1 MPYETKQ
8 KKKIDPTDD
17 LPQNLSHKPVY
28 ALPYEYFDGFYAGKT
43 DARFISI
50 GLAQYDHDEVSVKI
64 FRHTGEKWT
73 RQSEELPL
81 HRMIDAVTF
90 LTKIIFGT
98 DNGNAVFES
107 ETFENQSETLK
118 LTREDRTAGELARFH
133 RFLADNDKLIKDR
146 LNVLYDLMGELKEK
160 GKF

>member
-1 MPYETKQ
+1 MPYKTKQ
-8 KKKIDPTDD
+8 KKVSPTDE

-28 ALPYEYFDGFYAGKT
+28 ALPYENFDGFYAGNT

-50 GLAQYDHDEVSVKI
+50 GLAQYDHDEVSVKV

-81 HRMIDAVTF
+81 HRMIDAVTI
-90 LTKIIFGT
+90 LSNVIFGT
-98 DNGNAVFES
+98 DNGNPVFEA
-107 ETFENQSETLK
+107 ETFVNQTEDLE
-118 LTREDRTAGELARFH
+118 LTRENRTPGELARYH
-133 RFLADNDKLIKDR
+133 RFLAEKDELIKDR
-146 LNVLYDLMGELKEK
+146 LNVLYDLLGELKEK